1 MHTYTY
7 YDIHVH
13 AYARANMHKIHVWIR
28 GKRKKMT
35 GCVYSFL
42 VHSGCLLMRLH
53 THKHI
58 YTYAH
63 LHRITHECALHSD
76 YTCLSIGTFHH
87 TLSHRRRSEPIR
99 QIFSAFFLRVA
110 RPCRRL
116 RRVQHTVCALPLK
129 RRAKI
134 KLYYESSVAMEKNV
148 SSSCASVCILRV
160 SVIVRECVLGE
171 SYACVCVFACVCDGV
186 CACVT
191 HVYIYIYACVRACQ
205 FVCGTHGGPK
215 EGFKILPSLGGL
227 GESYDTC
234 LVAKADPF
242 VCAILQAWRRWKPM
256 VFNVCFQIFKIDFS
270 HRRFWVG
277 IFMVDNSILSCNI
290 LVRRFV
296 PDCK

>member
-1 MHTYTY
+1 
-7 YDIHVH
+7 
-13 AYARANMHKIHVWIR
+13 
-28 GKRKKMT
+28 MT

-160 SVIVRECVLGE
+160 SV
-171 SYACVCVFACVCDGV
+171 
-186 CACVT
+186 
-191 HVYIYIYACVRACQ
+191 YICVRA
-205 FVCGTHGGPK
+205 
-215 EGFKILPSLGGL
+215 
-227 GESYDTC
+227 
-234 LVAKADPF
+234 
-242 VCAILQAWRRWKPM
+242 
-256 VFNVCFQIFKIDFS
+256 
-270 HRRFWVG
+270 
-277 IFMVDNSILSCNI
+277 
-290 LVRRFV
+290 
-296 PDCK
+296 